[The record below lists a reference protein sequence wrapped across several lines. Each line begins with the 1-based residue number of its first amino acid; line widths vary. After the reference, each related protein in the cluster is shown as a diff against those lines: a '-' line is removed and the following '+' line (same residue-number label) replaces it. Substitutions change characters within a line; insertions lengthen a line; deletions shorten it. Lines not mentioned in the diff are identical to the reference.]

1 MTLIRMF
8 VWLCGCVPS
17 GMLRNLVTGS
27 KKEVCGVDLGLG
39 FHRMDITEGQDS
51 EGVEGV
57 GGNAIHFIGH

>member
-1 MTLIRMF
+1 
-8 VWLCGCVPS
+8 
-17 GMLRNLVTGS
+17 MLRNLVTGS